1 MLRLN
6 WRLVVAGLALITA
19 ALSFPVAAA
28 AQYLDTRTLSW
39 SRVADRPTLA
49 KELVPAADYRI
60 AGAVIGAAFFGA
72 VGGWALHEACK
83 TQPVPIEPAQNRS
96 CTGSTVGGAAVGGA
110 LGAGLGYVVG
120 RLTHRH

>member
-1 MLRLN
+1 M
-6 WRLVVAGLALITA
+6 RLVVAGSALILA
-19 ALSFPVAAA
+19 ALSLPVSAE

-39 SRVADRPTLA
+39 SRVPDRPTLA

-83 TQPVPIEPAQNRS
+83 TQPVPIEPARNRS
-96 CTGSTVGGAAVGGA
+96 CSGSTVGGAAVGAA
-110 LGAGLGYVVG
+110 LGGGLGYVVG
-120 RLTHRH
+120 RLTHKH